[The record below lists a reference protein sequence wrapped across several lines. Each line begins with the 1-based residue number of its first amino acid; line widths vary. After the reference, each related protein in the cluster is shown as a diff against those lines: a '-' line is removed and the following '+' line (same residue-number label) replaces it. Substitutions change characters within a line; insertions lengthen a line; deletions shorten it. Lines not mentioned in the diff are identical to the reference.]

1 MAKITPSAPM
11 PKLRSHSAAHRSED
25 ILITSL
31 SRLSTS
37 TKSLPRPWYLAKR
50 TASPAAATVD
60 ARARAVRG
68 ARGARRETR
77 APASEDAGKER
88 AEVMADIVLVGDRA
102 GPVAP
107 VGVGAID
114 ARDRLG

>member
-1 MAKITPSAPM
+1 MAKITPWRRSEVAVAQRGAP
-11 PKLRSHSAAHRSED
+11 LED

-37 TKSLPRPWYLAKR
+37 TKSLPGPGTWRSAPRPR
-50 TASPAAATVD
+50 RRPPSP
-60 ARARAVRG
+60 RARAARG

-77 APASEDAGKER
+77 APAKDAGKER
-88 AEVMADIVLVGDRA
+88 AEDMADIVLVGDRA